1 MKKYWKGILATTL
14 ILSMTAALAGCS
26 SSTDSTTDTTTDGTE
41 STEGTDATTD
51 GTEADATGDKT
62 LIMATSAD
70 FPPYEYYEGQTVVG
84 IDAEIAQALADKL
97 GYTLQIEDMNFDSII
112 PAITSGKADIAMAGL
127 TATEDRKE
135 SIDFS
140 DSYATGVQVV
150 IVKDGS
156 PIQSVDDLLADGA
169 NYTVGVQT
177 STTGDI
183 YATTD
188 IEQAGKGT
196 VERYTKGTDAVAALQ
211 TGKIDCVIIDSEPAK
226 SFVAAN
232 EGLSILDTE
241 YTVEDY
247 AIGLAKD
254 SPLTAEINTAL
265 QELIA
270 DGTVQSIVDKYIT
283 AE

>member
-1 MKKYWKGILATTL
+1 MKKYLKGILVTTM
-14 ILSMTAALAGCS
+14 ILSMTAALAGCGS
-26 SSTDSTTDTTTDGTE
+26 STDTTTEEGTE
-41 STEGTDATTD
+41 ENTDATTD
-51 GTEADATGDKT
+51 GTEADSAGDKT

-112 PAITSGKADIAMAGL
+112 PSITSGKADIAMAGL
-127 TATEDRKE
+127 TATEERKE

-150 IVKDGS
+150 IVKEGS
-156 PIQSVDDLLADGA
+156 EIQSVDDLLADGA

-177 STTGDI
+177 ATTGDL

-188 IEQAGKGT
+188 IERAGKGT
-196 VERYTKGTDAVAALQ
+196 LERYTKGTDAVAALQ

-232 EGLSILDTE
+232 EGLVILDTE
-241 YTVEDY
+241 YAVEDY

-270 DGTVQSIVDKYIT
+270 DGTVQGIVDKYIT

>member
-1 MKKYWKGILATTL
+1 MKNYLKGILATTM
-14 ILSMTAALAGCS
+14 ILSMTAALAGCG
-26 SSTDSTTDTTTDGTE
+26 SSTDATTE
-41 STEGTDATTD
+41 EGTDATTEENTDATAD
-51 GTEADATGDKT
+51 GTEADAAGDKT

-112 PAITSGKADIAMAGL
+112 PSITSGKADIAMAGL
-127 TATEDRKE
+127 TATEERKE

-150 IVKDGS
+150 IVKEGS
-156 PIQSVDDLLADGA
+156 EIQSVDDLLADGA

-177 STTGDI
+177 ATTGDL

-196 VERYTKGTDAVAALQ
+196 LERYTKGTDAVAALQ

-232 EGLSILDTE
+232 EGLVILDTE
-241 YTVEDY
+241 YAVEDY

-270 DGTVQSIVDKYIT
+270 DGTVQGIVDKYIT

>member
-1 MKKYWKGILATTL
+1 MKKYLKGILATTM
-14 ILSMTAALAGCS
+14 ILSMTAALAGCGNS
-26 SSTDSTTDTTTDGTE
+26 TDTTTEEGTDTT
-41 STEGTDATTD
+41 TEGTDATTEE
-51 GTEADATGDKT
+51 GADAAGDKT

-84 IDAEIAQALADKL
+84 IDAEIAQAIADKL

-112 PAITSGKADIAMAGL
+112 PSITSGKADIAMAGL
-127 TATEDRKE
+127 TATEERKE

-150 IVKDGS
+150 IVKEGS
-156 PIQSVDDLLADGA
+156 EIQSVDDLLADGA

-188 IEQAGKGT
+188 IEKAGKGT
-196 VERYTKGTDAVAALQ
+196 LERYTKGTDAVAALQ

-232 EGLSILDTE
+232 EGLVILDTE
-241 YTVEDY
+241 YAVEDY

-270 DGTVQSIVDKYIT
+270 DGTVQGIVDKYIT

>member
-1 MKKYWKGILATTL
+1 MKKYLKGILATTM
-14 ILSMTAALAGCS
+14 ILSMTAALAGCGS
-26 SSTDSTTDTTTDGTE
+26 STDTTTEEGTE
-41 STEGTDATTD
+41 EGTEENTDATTD
-51 GTEADATGDKT
+51 GTEADAAGDKT

-112 PAITSGKADIAMAGL
+112 PSITSGKADIAMAGL
-127 TATEDRKE
+127 TATEERKE

-150 IVKDGS
+150 IVKEGS
-156 PIQSVDDLLADGA
+156 EIQSVDDLLADGA

-177 STTGDI
+177 ATTGDL

-196 VERYTKGTDAVAALQ
+196 LERYTKGTDAVAALQ

-232 EGLSILDTE
+232 EGLVILDTE
-241 YTVEDY
+241 YAVEDY

-270 DGTVQSIVDKYIT
+270 DGTVQGIVDKYIT